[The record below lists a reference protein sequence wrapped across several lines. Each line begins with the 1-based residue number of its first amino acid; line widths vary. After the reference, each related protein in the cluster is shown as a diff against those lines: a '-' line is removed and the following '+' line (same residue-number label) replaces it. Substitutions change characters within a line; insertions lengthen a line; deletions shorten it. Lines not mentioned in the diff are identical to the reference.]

1 MEIMTVSLES
11 STSFGN
17 DREYAHL
24 LAQVQPKAIETEAE
38 NELYLAEVTKLMRLG
53 ETLSPAQERLLKLL
67 VNLIESFEDRHYQ
80 LKRAN
85 PLEILTELMSQRG
98 LKQKDLVSVFGS
110 QGIASEV
117 LNGKREISKAI
128 AKALGEFF
136 NVSPALFFDTG
147 DLC

>member
-1 MEIMTVSLES
+1 MEVMTVSL
-11 STSFGN
+11 
-17 DREYAHL
+17 DREYAAL
-24 LAQVQPKAIETEAE
+24 LAEVRPKAIETEAE

-53 ETLSPAQERLLKLL
+53 DTLSPAQERLLKLL
-67 VNLIESFEDRHYQ
+67 VNLIESFEDKHYH
-80 LKRAN
+80 LKRAT

-117 LNGKREISKAI
+117 LNGKREISKAM

-136 NVSPALFFDTG
+136 NVSPALFFDTSER
-147 DLC
+147 